1 LARIVID
8 SISMESIHDFDL
20 HGQID
25 SSLGDV
31 RALSR

>member
-1 LARIVID
+1 VID

-25 SSLGDV
+25 TSLAEV
-31 RALSR
+31 RAISP